1 MLKISKLKIINYKLF
16 QNVIIEMN
24 DTMNIFVGEN
34 DSGKTT
40 ILEALSMVLTGKIGG
55 SNIANRVNLDWF
67 NTNVRKGFIEAIKA
81 GNTPALPTI
90 EIEAYFSAPDKD
102 EISTKVY
109 KGTNNSLHEDTEGVK
124 VEILFDT
131 QYSTVYKQLL
141 SDGKIKDI
149 PIEYYKV
156 NFRSFAI
163 PEYYAQTTAKKVA
176 CIDTTKRDYGPV
188 LSRFV
193 SGSINEY
200 LTEEDMTELR
210 HAYRANRH
218 EFTDNQAVK
227 RLNEKLQQS
236 HSFDGKVITLNLRE
250 SGIDEWKGDMSISLD
265 GIPLENSGL
274 GTQNMFKSEIFLLQN
289 SDVDILII
297 EEPEN
302 NLSYA
307 NMSVLISKLSESKEK
322 QLFISTHSSFVANKL
337 GLQYLHL
344 VANNGIIP
352 FKMLSQDT
360 YDYFLK
366 LPGYNTLRILLAN
379 HAILVEGPADELI
392 VQRAYID
399 NYGKQ
404 PIEAGIDVVTVDS
417 LAFQRYCE
425 LSSLI
430 KKPIT
435 IVTDNDGN
443 VQKVKERYK
452 KYGEL
457 VTLCVE
463 SDNSLNTLEP
473 SVLAVNLD
481 NFEEFKAIVYYG
493 KDIESRDIESI
504 KNFML
509 GNKTEWSMR
518 VLTSKKRIKYPTYI
532 LEAIGIADKHR
543 SDVDEYLNEKEKDH
557 YAAARNKDS

>member
-1 MLKISKLKIINYKLF
+1 MRINKLKIINFKLF
-16 QNVIIEMN
+16 QNVTIEMN
-24 DTMNIFVGEN
+24 DNMNIFVGEN

-40 ILEALSMVLTGKIGG
+40 ILEALAMVLTGKING
-55 SNIANRVNLDWF
+55 SNISNRVNLDWF
-67 NTNVRKGFIEAIKA
+67 NAKVRKDFIEAVET
-81 GNTPALPTI
+81 GNTPILPTI
-90 EIEAYFSAPDKD
+90 EIEAYFLAPK
-102 EISTKVY
+102 ENEVAIKKF

-124 VEILFDT
+124 VEIIFDT
-131 QYSTVYKQLL
+131 QYASAYKQLL
-141 SDGKIKDI
+141 AEGKIKDI

-156 NFRSFAI
+156 NYRSFAN

-176 CIDTTKRDYGPV
+176 CIDTTKKDYGPV

-218 EFTDNQAVK
+218 EFTENQAVK
-227 RLNEKLQQS
+227 RLNDKLQQS
-236 HSFDGKVITLNLRE
+236 YSFEGKAISLNLRE
-250 SGIDEWKGDMSISLD
+250 SGIDEWKGDMTISLD
-265 GIPLENSGL
+265 GIPLENSGF

-307 NMSVLISKLSESKEK
+307 NMSILISKLSESTGK

-344 VANNGIIP
+344 VANESTMP
-352 FKMLSQDT
+352 FKMLSKDT

-379 HAILVEGPADELI
+379 HVILVEGPADELI

-399 NYGKQ
+399 NFGMQ
-404 PIEAGIDVVTVDS
+404 PIEVGIDVVAVDG

-425 LSSLI
+425 LASLI
-430 KKPIT
+430 RKPLT
-435 IVTDNDGN
+435 VVTDNDGD
-443 VQKVKERYK
+443 VEAVRERYK
-452 KYGEL
+452 KYEDL

-463 SDNSLNTLEP
+463 PDNTLNTLEP
-473 SVLAVNLD
+473 SVLAANSD
-481 NFEEFKAIVYYG
+481 NFELFRAIIYLG
-493 KDIESRDIESI
+493 RDIKSRDKNSI
-504 KNFML
+504 KNFMI
-509 GNKTEWSMR
+509 GNKTDWSMR
-518 VLTSKKRIKYPTYI
+518 VFTSDQKIKYPQYI
-532 LEAIGIADKHR
+532 LAAIGMNDKGKVD
-543 SDVDEYLNEKEKDH
+543 SDE
-557 YAAARNKDS
+557 

>member
-131 QYSTVYKQLL
+131 QYSTVYQQLL

-543 SDVDEYLNEKEKDH
+543 SDVDE
-557 YAAARNKDS
+557 

>member
-1 MLKISKLKIINYKLF
+1 MMLKISKLKIINYKLF

-543 SDVDEYLNEKEKDH
+543 SDVDE
-557 YAAARNKDS
+557 

>member
-265 GIPLENSGL
+265 GISLENSGL

-543 SDVDEYLNEKEKDH
+543 SDVDE
-557 YAAARNKDS
+557 

>member
-1 MLKISKLKIINYKLF
+1 MMLKISKLKIINYKLF

-481 NFEEFKAIVYYG
+481 NFEESKVIVYYG

-543 SDVDEYLNEKEKDH
+543 SDVDE
-557 YAAARNKDS
+557 

>member
-40 ILEALSMVLTGKIGG
+40 ILGALSMVLTGKIGG

-543 SDVDEYLNEKEKDH
+543 SDVDE
-557 YAAARNKDS
+557 

>member
-1 MLKISKLKIINYKLF
+1 MMLKISKLKIINYKLF

-481 NFEEFKAIVYYG
+481 NFEEFKVIVYYG

-543 SDVDEYLNEKEKDH
+543 SDVDE
-557 YAAARNKDS
+557 

>member
-1 MLKISKLKIINYKLF
+1 MMLKISKLKIINYKLF

-40 ILEALSMVLTGKIGG
+40 ILEALSMVLTGKIDG

-543 SDVDEYLNEKEKDH
+543 SDVDE
-557 YAAARNKDS
+557 